1 MNSRSIRRLPSIAA
15 RVIPAG
21 LMIAAALAVPTGP
34 ASAQESEIP
43 LLHSATDINDIQSLQ
58 RGARNFMNYCS
69 GCHSLTYVRYNRMGA
84 DLKIPQPD
92 LANLMFTSTKVGDG
106 IESAMPADAA
116 AEWFGKPPP
125 DLSLIARERGPD
137 YLFSYL
143 KGYYVDSTRPWGV
156 NNLYLPAVA
165 MPHVLASLQGLQKPV
180 YQNEQ
185 DAGGSAHMVLVGV
198 ETLSAGALSAQE
210 YDVFV
215 RDIVNFLDYCGEP
228 VKAKRQSMGMF
239 VTLFLLVGFVFAYLL
254 KKEYWKDVH

>member
-1 MNSRSIRRLPSIAA
+1 MTSGLKRLL
-15 RVIPAG
+15 VV
-21 LMIAAALAVPTGP
+21 AALALPGGV
-34 ASAQESEIP
+34 AFAQEGDIGV
-43 LLHSATDINDIQSLQ
+43 LHSGTDINDIESLQ

-106 IESAMPADAA
+106 IVSAMPADAA
-116 AEWFGKPPP
+116 AEWFGKAPP

-143 KGYYVDSTRPWGV
+143 KGYYVDSSRPWGV
-156 NNLYLPAVA
+156 NNLYLPGAA
-165 MPHVLASLQGLQKPV
+165 MPDVLANLQGLQRPV
-180 YQNEQ
+180 YKNEP
-185 DAGGSAHMVLVGV
+185 DAGGSAHMVLTGV
-198 ETLSAGALSAQE
+198 EKLSPGALSAQE

-228 VKAKRQSMGMF
+228 VKAKRQSLGIF